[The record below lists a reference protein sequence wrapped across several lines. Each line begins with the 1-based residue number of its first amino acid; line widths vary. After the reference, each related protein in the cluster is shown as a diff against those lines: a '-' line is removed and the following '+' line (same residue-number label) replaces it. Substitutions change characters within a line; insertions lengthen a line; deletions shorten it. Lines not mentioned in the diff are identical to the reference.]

1 MSKPWLNASLSVN
14 ARVGLLLS
22 AMTLE
27 EKVAQ
32 LGYSTPCRD
41 IDVSKH
47 VHGIGGCLAS
57 NINDAIKLRKELIF
71 STRLGV
77 PPSIFGETTHS
88 GGAANTTVFPMP
100 VSQGASFNVTLIEEI
115 AAMNALQLRASGGD
129 HALSPVLQVCTDPRF
144 GRLEENFSEDPF
156 LVGAYAIAA
165 TAGLQGRDGLGGVES
180 YLGSPRT
187 RVAAQA
193 KHYAMYGAAGKD
205 GYTPFG
211 GGISART
218 LFDVYLRPWREFAQ
232 AGGRGVMASHNLVD
246 WTPMHAN
253 KPLLADALRG
263 RFGLGEGG
271 YIGSDNTNVEGLS
284 YYLHGFAANAS
295 DAARMAIAAGVDQDM
310 PGAEYL
316 QLAGLVRSGV
326 VPLSHVDRAASNVLR
341 KKFAS
346 RLFDLEPDPTLARER
361 DSPEA
366 RDLARRAAEEGSV
379 LLINRNGILP
389 LGNASAPLRRV
400 ALVGPF
406 ALDGPITEQAML
418 GGYSPGVPPKGV
430 VTIGQALK
438 RRGIHVDA
446 AAGCGAGV
454 GGPHVAEEDF
464 AKAVALA
471 AAPDTDAVIVVLGT
485 TSCGCCV
492 KCGNGEAGDRMSLE
506 PEGRQLELLAA
517 VINAT
522 FAASAASS
530 RSHARTP
537 VVVVLIHGRP
547 LSFEGGGATSAGG
560 HSVLDG
566 VDAMLAAWRPGEEGG
581 TAVVNLLLGAANPSG
596 KLAQAWQRSAGYI
609 HSPTNPWFQVHSAMT
624 AGRYFG
630 NGDGTPLLPLFPFAH
645 GLSYSVFSFA
655 SLSVALPAALPP
667 HASGAALAKLAVN
680 VTVTVR
686 NNGTRAGATP
696 VIVTYARLT
705 HGVIRY
711 AREVCGFSKVALAA
725 GAEKR
730 VSVRVRLSDLARWD
744 PATDPPAPQDAA
756 MGGMNDDHS
765 ASRADAAADQAPSD
779 VMHLTANGLGQIN
792 AAPAARSIVSG
803 AWVVDGGAYTFFAAG
818 CVANPVLR
826 DIHHHGD
833 PSCPFYESAVVG
845 QTAQIGRE
853 GELYGVYM

>member
-1 MSKPWLNASLSVN
+1 MAPAPDG
-14 ARVGLLLS
+14 ARLPQVARRVAARAEPEARHAAGRAAVRS
-22 AMTLE
+22 A
-27 EKVAQ
+27 
-32 LGYSTPCRD
+32 
-41 IDVSKH
+41 
-47 VHGIGGCLAS
+47 
-57 NINDAIKLRKELIF
+57 
-71 STRLGV
+71 
-77 PPSIFGETTHS
+77 
-88 GGAANTTVFPMP
+88 
-100 VSQGASFNVTLIEEI
+100 
-115 AAMNALQLRASGGD
+115 
-129 HALSPVLQVCTDPRF
+129 
-144 GRLEENFSEDPF
+144 
-156 LVGAYAIAA
+156 VGA
-165 TAGLQGRDGLGGVES
+165 RDGLGGVES

-522 FAASAASS
+522 LSWCSSTAAPC
-530 RSHARTP
+530 RLREGAR
-537 VVVVLIHGRP
+537 R
-547 LSFEGGGATSAGG
+547 A
-560 HSVLDG
+560 
-566 VDAMLAAWRPGEEGG
+566 
-581 TAVVNLLLGAANPSG
+581 
-596 KLAQAWQRSAGYI
+596 
-609 HSPTNPWFQVHSAMT
+609 
-624 AGRYFG
+624 
-630 NGDGTPLLPLFPFAH
+630 
-645 GLSYSVFSFA
+645 
-655 SLSVALPAALPP
+655 
-667 HASGAALAKLAVN
+667 
-680 VTVTVR
+680 
-686 NNGTRAGATP
+686 RAG
-696 VIVTYARLT
+696 
-705 HGVIRY
+705 IRCWTVWT
-711 AREVCGFSKVALAA
+711 RC
-725 GAEKR
+725 
-730 VSVRVRLSDLARWD
+730 
-744 PATDPPAPQDAA
+744 
-756 MGGMNDDHS
+756 
-765 ASRADAAADQAPSD
+765 
-779 VMHLTANGLGQIN
+779 
-792 AAPAARSIVSG
+792 
-803 AWVVDGGAYTFFAAG
+803 
-818 CVANPVLR
+818 LR
-826 DIHHHGD
+826 RGD
-833 PSCPFYESAVVG
+833 PERKGAPPSLICFWAPPIQVASWHRHGSGVLGTF
-845 QTAQIGRE
+845 TARPIPGFKCTPP
-853 GELYGVYM
+853 